1 MANQDQNEP
10 KPLASPPLMKI
21 KEIHKIGTYKI
32 SFWQIMINFMTQQKQ
47 SQQSVI
53 ILLQPIPEHNRF
65 KQVKTNI
72 SCPAIKEEE
81 NREAYN

>member
-1 MANQDQNEP
+1 ME
-10 KPLASPPLMKI
+10 
-21 KEIHKIGTYKI
+21 EIHKIGTCKI
-32 SFWQIMINFMTQQKQ
+32 NFWQNMINFMTQQKQ

-53 ILLQPIPEHNRF
+53 ILLQPIPEHNLF